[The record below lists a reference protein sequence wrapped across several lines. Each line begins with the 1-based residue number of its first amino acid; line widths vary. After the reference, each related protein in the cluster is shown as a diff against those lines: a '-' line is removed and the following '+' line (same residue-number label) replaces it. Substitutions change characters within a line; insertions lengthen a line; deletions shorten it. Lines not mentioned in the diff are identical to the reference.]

1 MFCDA
6 KHSKFVRN
14 LCSCQQDSGI
24 EIGVKVQFERIK
36 THLFHALN
44 LRGCPMDSKMEIT
57 MNKTVFPSPV
67 RGTVNAPVSKSDL
80 HRALICAALC
90 KGTTALPVLA
100 SNSDTDATAECLS
113 ALGARVDRTED
124 GFVISGPM
132 NGGGELNCRESGSTL
147 RFLLPVAAVLG
158 KESRF
163 SGSGKLPSRP
173 VLPLTSEL
181 RKKGSVIDSDFLPIT
196 VKGKA
201 RGGVYTLPGNVS
213 SQFISGLLLALPYTG
228 EYSEVRLSSPLESKM
243 YVDMTVNTLSRF
255 GVEWKEVPCES
266 EDFPYGGYSLVGGE
280 YITSGTYVAEG
291 DWSGAAFP
299 LVAGAIGGSV
309 TVNGLAGNSA
319 QPDREIER
327 IVREF
332 GADVSWE
339 NGSLNVKTA
348 EKRPFSVDVSQF
360 PDLFPV
366 LSVLAAAANG
376 ESRLYNAG
384 RLRIKESDRI
394 SAVCNMIN
402 ALGGKATADQDSLTV
417 YGNGKL
423 VGGTV
428 NGEND
433 HRIVMSAAIASLICE
448 KEVTILG
455 SEAVGK
461 SYPAFF
467 EDFAE
472 IH

>member
-1 MFCDA
+1 
-6 KHSKFVRN
+6 
-14 LCSCQQDSGI
+14 
-24 EIGVKVQFERIK
+24 
-36 THLFHALN
+36 
-44 LRGCPMDSKMEIT
+44 
-57 MNKTVFPSPV
+57 MNTTIFPTVIN
-67 RGTVNAPVSKSDL
+67 GTVNAPVSKSDL
-80 HRALICAALC
+80 HRALICAAFC
-90 KGTTALPVLA
+90 NGTTTLPVLA

-113 ALGARVDRTED
+113 ALGSRVERTES

-132 NGGGELNCRESGSTL
+132 SGGGELDCRESGSTL
-147 RFLLPVAAVLG
+147 RFLLPVAAVQG
-158 KESRF
+158 RETHF

-181 RKKGSVIDSDFLPIT
+181 RKKGSIIDSDFLPIT

-201 RGGVYTLPGNVS
+201 SGGVYTLPGNVS

-255 GVEWKEVPCES
+255 GVEWEEIAS
-266 EDFPYGGYSLVGGE
+266 GTDGFPYGGYSLVGGD
-280 YITSGTYVAEG
+280 YRTSGTYVAEG
-291 DWSGAAFP
+291 DWSGAAF
-299 LVAGAIGGSV
+299 LAVAGAIGGSV
-309 TVNGLAGNSA
+309 TVNGLSDNSA
-319 QPDREIER
+319 QPDKAIER

-339 NGSLNVKTA
+339 NGSFNVKTA

-366 LSVLAAAANG
+366 LAVLAAAANG
-376 ESRLYNAG
+376 ESKLYNAG

-402 ALGGKATADQDSLTV
+402 AVGGKAVANDDSLTV

-433 HRIVMSAAIASLICE
+433 HRIVMSAAVASLICE
-448 KEVTILG
+448 KEVTVLG

-467 EDFAE
+467 EDFTSLM
-472 IH
+472 

>member
-1 MFCDA
+1 
-6 KHSKFVRN
+6 
-14 LCSCQQDSGI
+14 
-24 EIGVKVQFERIK
+24 
-36 THLFHALN
+36 
-44 LRGCPMDSKMEIT
+44 
-57 MNKTVFPSPV
+57 MNKTVSSSFV

-80 HRALICAALC
+80 HRALICAAFC

-100 SNSDTDATAECLS
+100 SNSDTDATAECLA
-113 ALGARVDRTED
+113 ALGARVERTEG
-124 GFVISGPM
+124 GFTISGPIS
-132 NGGGELNCRESGSTL
+132 GGGELDCRESGSTL

-158 KESRF
+158 RDTHF

-181 RKKGSVIDSDFLPIT
+181 RKKGSIIDADLLPIT

-201 RGGVYTLPGNVS
+201 SGGVYTLPGDVS
-213 SQFISGLLLALPYTG
+213 SQFVSGLLLALPYTG
-228 EYSEVRLSSPLESKM
+228 EQSAVKLTSPLQSKM

-255 GVEWKEVPCES
+255 GVEWKEVPCGNRE
-266 EDFPYGGYSLVGGE
+266 FPYGGYLLVGGE
-280 YITSGTYVAEG
+280 YKSSGTYVAEG
-291 DWSGAAFP
+291 DWSGAAFFA
-299 LVAGAIGGSV
+299 VAGAIGGEIAI
-309 TVNGLAGNSA
+309 NGLDPNSA
-319 QPDREIER
+319 QPDRAIER
-327 IVREF
+327 IIREF
-332 GADVSWE
+332 GADVSWKS
-339 NGSLNVKTA
+339 GSLNVKMA

-394 SAVCNMIN
+394 SAVCNMIDS
-402 ALGGKATADQDSLTV
+402 LGGKAVADEDSLTV
-417 YGNGKL
+417 YGNGRL

-455 SEAVGK
+455 SEAVNK

-467 EDFAE
+467 EDFAA

>member
-1 MFCDA
+1 
-6 KHSKFVRN
+6 
-14 LCSCQQDSGI
+14 
-24 EIGVKVQFERIK
+24 
-36 THLFHALN
+36 
-44 LRGCPMDSKMEIT
+44 
-57 MNKTVFPSPV
+57 MNKTVFPSFV

-80 HRALICAALC
+80 HRALICAAFC

-100 SNSDTDATAECLS
+100 SSSDTDATAECLS
-113 ALGARVDRTED
+113 ALGSRVERTED
-124 GFVISGPM
+124 GFVISGPIS
-132 NGGGELNCRESGSTL
+132 GGGELDCRESGSTL

-158 KESRF
+158 KETHF

-181 RKKGSVIDSDFLPIT
+181 RKKGSVIDADFLPIT

-201 RGGVYTLPGNVS
+201 SGGVYTLPGDVS
-213 SQFISGLLLALPYTG
+213 SQIVSGLLLALPYTG
-228 EYSEVRLSSPLESKM
+228 EYSEIKLSSPLQSKM

-255 GVEWKEVPCES
+255 GVEWKEIPCGS
-266 EDFPYGGYSLVGGE
+266 ENFPYGGYLLVGGE
-280 YITSGTYVAEG
+280 YRSSGTYVAEG
-291 DWSGAAFP
+291 DWSGAAFFA
-299 LVAGAIGGSV
+299 VAGAIGGKV
-309 TVNGLAGNSA
+309 TVNGLADNSA
-319 QPDREIER
+319 QPDRAIEK
-327 IVREF
+327 IIKEF

-339 NGSLNVKTA
+339 NGSLSVKTA

-366 LSVLAAAANG
+366 LAVLAAAANG

-402 ALGGKATADQDSLTV
+402 SLGGKAIADEDSLTV

-428 NGEND
+428 SGEND

-467 EDFAE
+467 EDLSK
-472 IH
+472 IQTQIL